1 MVLRDLH
8 PKNFQYLN
16 QAKSETGSSVQ
27 GPDSSVQI
35 PASRVQ
41 SPESSVQS
49 PASSCCVQSPGIPVC
64 VQGPESRVQRPTVG
78 VQSPGTP
85 VYLFIMISTLND
97 NYKQGIIKTLYYK
110 TSPIILA
117 SMEILNPLDTG
128 RKLNVHKTFRRR
140 QRHTLCPEGSCH
152 NAIALHC
159 CKKML

>member
-152 NAIALHC
+152 NAIALRC
-159 CKKML
+159 CKKIL

>member
-152 NAIALHC
+152 NAIALRC

>member
-128 RKLNVHKTFRRR
+128 RQLNVHKTFRRR

-152 NAIALHC
+152 NAIALRC